1 MFEDKTVWL
10 TSTSEIEKDVMETNV
25 KWTKQNNNSLIPTS
39 KKKKPVFL
47 KTFTVANKCVLP

>member
-39 KKKKPVFL
+39 KKKTVFL
-47 KTFTVANKCVLP
+47 KTFTVSNKCVLL